1 MKPYNYDY
9 THTGYCVHA
18 DCTSDNKCRHLV
30 LSTYQCGACMVMYTN
45 VNADLSCT
53 DVTNDYGLTP
63 LDVAVQYGCTEVIEY
78 LKSVRKASTPEPGM
92 CVLY

>member
-1 MKPYNYDY
+1 M
-9 THTGYCVHA
+9 TGYCVHA

-45 VNADLSCT
+45 VSTTTRSLSLTCT
-53 DVTNDYGLTP
+53 DVTSDAGKTP
-63 LDVAVQYGCTEVIEY
+63 LDYAVQLSRTEVIEY

>member
-1 MKPYNYDY
+1 M
-9 THTGYCVHA
+9 TGYCVHA

-45 VNADLSCT
+45 VNAVSTTTRSLSLTCT
-53 DVTNDYGLTP
+53 DVTDDDGNTP
-63 LDVAVQYGCTEVIEY
+63 LDLAVQFDRTEVIEY

>member
-1 MKPYNYDY
+1 M
-9 THTGYCVHA
+9 TTWLLCA
-18 DCTSDNKCRHLV
+18 CCSDNKCRHLV

-45 VNADLSCT
+45 VSTTTRSLSLTCT
-53 DVTNDYGLTP
+53 DVTDYAGDTP
-63 LDVAVQYGCTEVIEY
+63 LDLAVLGGCTEVIEY